1 MKRLSNTTL
10 LTSAHKTETSAL
22 ASLSSSASV
31 LAERVSPAC
40 PPLAPFPAPEASIPV
55 RPYWDAC
62 PSGSLLLLQL
72 HVHIQPLRSTVIT
85 RFPATMG
92 CPTPAKKNL
101 AGIPGSSAYLSS
113 RAAPTHP
120 GEPDGCIHP
129 LLHHR
134 WQASSASTD
143 WPLPLG

>member
-92 CPTPAKKNL
+92 CPTPAKKTL
-101 AGIPGSSAYLSS
+101 RVSQVPRLIFPHAPPPPTPESPM
-113 RAAPTHP
+113 AAFTRCFTI
-120 GEPDGCIHP
+120 GGRLHP
-129 LLHHR
+129 LRQTGHSH
-134 WQASSASTD
+134 
-143 WPLPLG
+143 